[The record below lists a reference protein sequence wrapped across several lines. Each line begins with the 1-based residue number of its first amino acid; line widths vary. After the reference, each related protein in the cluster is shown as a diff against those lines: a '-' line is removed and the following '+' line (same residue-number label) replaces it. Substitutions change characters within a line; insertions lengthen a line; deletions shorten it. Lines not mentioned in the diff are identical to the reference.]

1 MDEVVLGIALFM
13 ISGVF
18 YYILRQLSTMREKQ
32 HTLDNR
38 LGVEEAKGSARDG
51 VSKEIKQLLK
61 HIAEDLSTIK
71 EEQGYWR
78 GRQENKG

>member
-1 MDEVVLGIALFM
+1 MDAVQGIALLM

-18 YYILRQLSTMREKQ
+18 GYILRQLSKMREKQ
-32 HTLDNR
+32 HELDNR
-38 LGVEEAKGSARDG
+38 LGIEEAKGSARDG
-51 VSKEIKQLLK
+51 ISKEIKQLLK

-78 GRQENKG
+78 GRQENKV